1 MKKEQITRRQF
12 LKGALAGT
20 AGLAAMSIL
29 GPAAFA
35 EGSQIVDPA
44 IGNEVH
50 VISDTPYVMSGD
62 QTYFVPDKVLSSGYT
77 MPVIG
82 IGT

>member
-29 GPAAFA
+29 GPAAR
-35 EGSQIVDPA
+35 
-44 IGNEVH
+44 
-50 VISDTPYVMSGD
+50 
-62 QTYFVPDKVLSSGYT
+62 VL
-77 MPVIG
+77 
-82 IGT
+82 